1 MSLELRF
8 LSGSRAGQRETV
20 TAGRTTIGRHP
31 SNGVRFDPEKD
42 RDVSSRHA
50 ELSMVNGQWMLKD
63 MGSTN
68 GTFVNGTRLAR
79 EVILADGDVVSF
91 GAEGP
96 RAEVRLSG
104 EIAGT
109 MVSPARGVPVA
120 GETLARPSLGGA
132 PRGSGSVQPAHL
144 SPAKGSTHE
153 RIALA
158 VNQQTRPLRYML
170 AAALVLAVIG
180 IGGAVYMN
188 ARADRRS
195 RDQIALLLSR
205 NDSLAREFQRSM
217 SAVRGVDSALATA
230 QREVKQLTARLQNAR
245 GSDVAVLSRELSQ
258 IQERNQALL
267 SADYSAIDQTNRRA
281 VVMLAVEKGDGL
293 IEGGSGFSVTRDGII
308 VTNRHVVLD
317 AKGNSPRRIA
327 VIFNDTREW
336 RPATL
341 VRTSAESDLALLKM
355 DDADEYPTVAG
366 ISPSAKAVRVGSP
379 VAILG
384 YPLSLDTPMQGSG
397 MNILA
402 ASTLGPGTI
411 SKMLEDVVQ
420 VDAFAGTG
428 SSGSGLFDARGN
440 VIGVI
445 YGGARESNGR
455 IVYAV
460 PSEKLI
466 SFLPPAARG
475 LIR

>member
-8 LSGSRAGQRETV
+8 LSGSRSGQRETV

-50 ELSMVNGQWMLKD
+50 ELSLVNGQWMLKD
-63 MGSTN
+63 TGSTN
-68 GTFVNGTRLAR
+68 GTFVNGTRLAG
-79 EVILADGDVVSF
+79 EVILADGDVISF

-104 EIAGT
+104 AVAGT

-132 PRGSGSVQPAHL
+132 PRGSGAVVHP

-158 VNQQTRPLRYML
+158 VKQQTKPLRYML
-170 AAALVLAVIG
+170 AAAVVLALVG
-180 IGGAVYMN
+180 VGGALLMSG
-188 ARADRRS
+188 RADKRN
-195 RDQIALLLSR
+195 RDQIALLLAQ
-205 NDSLAREFQRSM
+205 NDSLAREFQMSM

-230 QREVKQLTARLQNAR
+230 QREVKELRSRLQNAR
-245 GSDVAVLSRELSQ
+245 GNDVAVLSRELNQ

-267 SADYSAIDQTNRRA
+267 SADYSAIDQTNRKA
-281 VVMLAVEKGDGL
+281 VVMLAVEKADGV
-293 IEGGSGFSVTRDGII
+293 IEGGSGFSVSPDGHI

-317 AKGNSPRRIA
+317 ANGNTPRRIA

-336 RPATL
+336 RPASL
-341 VRTSAESDLALLKM
+341 VRTSREADLALLKM
-355 DDADEYPTVAG
+355 DESGEYPVVAG
-366 ISPSAKAVRVGSP
+366 IAPSARAVRVGSP

-402 ASTLGPGTI
+402 ASTLGPGTV
-411 SKMLEDVVQ
+411 SKMLDDVVQ

-460 PSEKLI
+460 PSERLI
-466 SFLPPAARG
+466 ALLPAEAKR
-475 LIR
+475 LVR

>member
-8 LSGSRAGQRETV
+8 MSGSRAGQRETV
-20 TAGRTTIGRHP
+20 AGRTTIGRHP

-50 ELSMVNGQWMLKD
+50 ELSTANGQWMLRD
-63 MGSTN
+63 TGSTN
-68 GTFVNGTRLAR
+68 GTFVNGTRLAG
-79 EVILADGDVVSF
+79 EVILADGDVISF

-96 RAEVRLSG
+96 RAEVRLTAAV
-104 EIAGT
+104 AGT
-109 MVSPARGVPVA
+109 MVSPARGV
-120 GETLARPSLGGA
+120 ETIARPSLGGA
-132 PRGSGSVQPAHL
+132 PRGSGAAQASTAHP

-170 AAALVLAVIG
+170 AAALVLAVVG
-180 IGGAVYMN
+180 IGGAVWMSQ
-188 ARADRRS
+188 RADRRS
-195 RDQIALLLSR
+195 REQIALLLSR
-205 NDSLAREFQRSM
+205 NDSLAREFEQSM

-230 QREVKQLTARLQNAR
+230 QREVKELRSRLQNAR
-245 GSDVAVLSRELSQ
+245 GTDVAALSRELSQ

-267 SADYSAIDQTNRRA
+267 SADYSAIDQTNRKA
-281 VVMLAVEKGDGL
+281 VVMLAVEKADGV
-293 IEGGSGFSVTRDGII
+293 IEGGSGFSVSSAGHI

-317 AKGNSPRRIA
+317 AKGGPPRRIA
-327 VIFNDTREW
+327 VIFNDTRAW

-341 VRTSAESDLALLKM
+341 VRTSRDADLALLKM
-355 DDADEYPTVAG
+355 DDSDDYPTVAG
-366 ISPSAKAVRVGSP
+366 IAPSGKAVRVGSP

-402 ASTLGPGTI
+402 ASTLGPGTV
-411 SKMLEDVVQ
+411 SKMLDDVVQ

-428 SSGSGLFDARGN
+428 SSGSGLFDARGH

-466 SFLPPAARG
+466 GFLPAEARG
-475 LIR
+475 LVR